1 MYRAPA
7 PGVRLNA
14 MLHVTNGDSAREL
27 MERSGVPGSIIVWPD
42 VLHEGPTPLL
52 AGDEWNQLRS
62 RYLASHA
69 WAGAET
75 SFDEVLREYRERDAA
90 LESYAAHDE
99 VVFWFEHDLFDQ
111 LLLIRHLWW
120 LSERR
125 AEGAKTAFS
134 LVCGNRHLGL
144 LEPQEFPPLFAARA
158 PITAVQIAVGA
169 DAWRAFCAD
178 DPIGLLSLA
187 AAKFSGSRS
196 DHDHDHDHA
205 PLPYLTAAI
214 RRHLEEFPSVRNG
227 LARSEEQ
234 ILRVLADGDRT
245 PEEAFMEAS
254 RLEDHLFMG
263 DMSFWTI
270 VGRLARVAR
279 PLVDARVEPRP
290 GRLPTGTLTLTSD
303 GAAVLS
309 GRADHVALNGPD
321 RWLGGTHLTPAR
333 FWRWTGTTLEPAS

>member
-1 MYRAPA
+1 
-7 PGVRLNA
+7 
-14 MLHVTNGDSAREL
+14 MLHVTNGDAAREL
-27 MERSGVPGSIIVWPD
+27 MERSGVPGSVIVWPD

-69 WAGAET
+69 FAGAET
-75 SFDEVLREYRERDAA
+75 PFDEVLREYRQRDAA
-90 LESYAAHDE
+90 LEAYAAHDE
-99 VVFWFEHDLFDQ
+99 VVLWFEHDLFDQ

-125 AEGAKTAFS
+125 ARGATPAFS
-134 LVCGNRHLGL
+134 LVCGDHYLGL
-144 LEPQEFPPLFAARA
+144 LEPKEFPPLFAARA
-158 PITAVQIAVGA
+158 PITAVQIAIGA

-178 DPIGLLSLA
+178 DPGGLLSIA
-187 AAKFSGSRS
+187 AAKVGGSRPEP
-196 DHDHDHDHA
+196 DHDDA
-205 PLPYLTAAI
+205 PLPYLSAAI
-214 RRHLEEFPSVRNG
+214 GRHLEEFPSVRNG

-245 PEEAFMEAS
+245 PEQVFMAAS
-254 RLEDHLFMG
+254 RLEDHIFMG

-270 VGRLARVAR
+270 VGRLVRVVR

-290 GRLPTGTLTLTSD
+290 GRLPTGTLTLTPD

-309 GRADHVALNGPD
+309 GRADHVALNGLD
-321 RWLGGTHLTPAR
+321 RWLGGTHLTPGR
-333 FWRWTGTTLEPAS
+333 YWRWTGTTLIPAR